1 MPGINRFT
9 LDATLAARD
18 QLRHTPAGIP
28 AVECMLHHRSVQ
40 REAEGMR
47 KVECEMHAVAF
58 GQLARGL
65 ERCVIGCLLR
75 VEGFVARRYR
85 NGTSVTLHVTQF
97 EQIETTKGN

>member
-1 MPGINRFT
+1 MPGVNRFA
-9 LDATLAARD
+9 LDATLASRAD
-18 QLRHTPAGIP
+18 LRYTPAGIP
-28 AVECMLHHRSVQ
+28 AFECTLEHQSQQH
-40 REAEGMR
+40 EAEGLR
-47 KVECEMHAVAF
+47 RVECEMHAVAF